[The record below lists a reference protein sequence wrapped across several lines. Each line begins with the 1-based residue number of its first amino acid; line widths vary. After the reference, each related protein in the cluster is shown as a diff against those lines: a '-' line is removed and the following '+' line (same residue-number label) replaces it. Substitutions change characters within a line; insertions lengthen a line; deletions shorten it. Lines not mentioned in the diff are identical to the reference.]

1 MKEKEIIVGLDIGTT
16 KIAAIVGERAEG
28 GKINIMGVGLT
39 ETRDAVLRGV
49 VVNIDRTV
57 DAIKQAVSEASK
69 KSDVNI
75 KVVHVGIAG
84 QHIKC
89 LHHRGQIT
97 RNNGEDEI
105 SKVDL
110 DRLIHDMHKVVLDPG
125 EEIIHIIPQ
134 DYIIDNDRG
143 IKDPIGISGVRLEG
157 NFHIITGQVTATK
170 NIDRCVVRANLEVAE
185 LVLEP
190 IASAEAVLN
199 EEEKEAG
206 VALIDIGGGTTD
218 LAIFQD
224 GIIRHTAVIP
234 LGGEIIT
241 NDIKEGCNVM
251 QKQAEMM
258 KVKFGSALANEARD
272 NEIISIPGIRGRDPR
287 EISVKNLAHIIQAR
301 MEEIF
306 EHNNSK
312 QQVAATQAAYC
323 HLLNTKPLIEDGL
336 SVASIAGFA
345 MLGVGFGLQ
354 FIPGVGTVAGGMVL
368 SASTALLAGGGGML
382 TGVGIKDTIDSQS
395 KLNREIGLHSA
406 DLNDYQNVIIAKEIR
421 NTNVVMSVVDTALVP
436 VDLAAYRILKNKT
449 PNLPAETIVKNTDRR
464 VEHRGKNTNRQG
476 ARRFDDALRS
486 TVDQVENELGKVKK
500 LKLLLKYNKAEY
512 NLNPRDKIYL
522 AAMADMLE
530 QELKKNKGLKG
541 KKLKKKVQKELD
553 KIINKC
559 NGVKGI

>member
-1 MKEKEIIVGLDIGTT
+1 KLDQLGRDIAPLYDMVQSSPLLFNNTDEGDWLSSTKSTELKPSPLMHKILSKFELSMKFELQPLSTNSSPEEVKAYFSKYEQTIDQLIDNEKKFNELSKTT
-16 KIAAIVGERAEG
+16 KVELNKEMKRLNQAA
-28 GKINIMGVGLT
+28 N
-39 ETRDAVLRGV
+39 
-49 VVNIDRTV
+49 
-57 DAIKQAVSEASK
+57 
-69 KSDVNI
+69 
-75 KVVHVGIAG
+75 
-84 QHIKC
+84 
-89 LHHRGQIT
+89 
-97 RNNGEDEI
+97 
-105 SKVDL
+105 
-110 DRLIHDMHKVVLDPG
+110 
-125 EEIIHIIPQ
+125 
-134 DYIIDNDRG
+134 YI
-143 IKDPIGISGVRLEG
+143 
-157 NFHIITGQVTATK
+157 
-170 NIDRCVVRANLEVAE
+170 C
-185 LVLEP
+185 
-190 IASAEAVLN
+190 N
-199 EEEKEAG
+199 EQG
-206 VALIDIGGGTTD
+206 
-218 LAIFQD
+218 
-224 GIIRHTAVIP
+224 
-234 LGGEIIT
+234 
-241 NDIKEGCNVM
+241 
-251 QKQAEMM
+251 
-258 KVKFGSALANEARD
+258 
-272 NEIISIPGIRGRDPR
+272 
-287 EISVKNLAHIIQAR
+287 KNLHNYPSLVEKT